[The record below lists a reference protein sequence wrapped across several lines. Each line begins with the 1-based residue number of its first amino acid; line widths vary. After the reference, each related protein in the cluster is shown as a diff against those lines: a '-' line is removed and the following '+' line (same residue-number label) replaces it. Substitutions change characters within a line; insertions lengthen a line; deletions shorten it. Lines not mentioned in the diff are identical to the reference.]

1 MYCLFTVT
9 IMSHN
14 ECKLD
19 MSSSDSQKMLSD
31 AKKGKHK
38 KGTNLANM
46 GIHIQARGGKKDQQ
60 EYTV

>member
-1 MYCLFTVT
+1 
-9 IMSHN
+9 MSHN

-60 EYTV
+60 EYKV